1 MNKLNLKYLPLLG
14 SLLALL
20 NLIVDFGYSQGS
32 GTQQLINYFYLV
44 SLLLLLLGIPLKY
57 VADNKAFQKPRI
69 WLSDIFF
76 WLLFNLLLVS
86 IHFESFSFKSFLSS
100 IPPKPILLVV
110 FLFSLLRE
118 AQGLRLSI
126 KYKKL
131 NPATIFVLSFASLII
146 FGSFMLLLPRS
157 THSGISFTDALFT
170 STSAVCI
177 TGLVVVDTGT
187 HFTVLGQGIIM
198 FLVQLGGIGIM
209 TFTSFFAYFFLGGTS
224 YQNMLLLGSL
234 TNDQKISRVFNT
246 LKKILFFTFFVEAL
260 GVLFIYINLKMN
272 TSFTHS
278 ENLYFAIFHSISS
291 FCNAGFSTLS
301 ESFYDLNFRF
311 NYGLHLIIAFLFI
324 IGGLG
329 FPIMI
334 NSYAWLKH
342 FVINRLLRLNK
353 RREVLYKAHVINLNT
368 KLVIYT
374 TLILI
379 IGGTFIFLLLEWNN
393 TLAEHHGLGRLVA
406 AFFGANTPRSSGFST
421 INTGAINL
429 PATMLVIFLMW
440 VGASPASTGGGIKT
454 STFALAVL
462 NVISLI
468 RGTNKV
474 EFNRRQIPETSLK
487 RSFAFIYLSILS
499 IGLVI
504 FLLSITEPQM
514 NFVDLIF
521 EGVSAFSTVGLSR
534 GITGDLSAIS
544 KYILILAMFVG
555 RVGTLTFLSAL
566 VTKTMEKRFQYPTEA
581 ILIN

>member
-1 MNKLNLKYLPLLG
+1 M
-14 SLLALL
+14 
-20 NLIVDFGYSQGS
+20 
-32 GTQQLINYFYLV
+32 
-44 SLLLLLLGIPLKY
+44 
-57 VADNKAFQKPRI
+57 
-69 WLSDIFF
+69 
-76 WLLFNLLLVS
+76 
-86 IHFESFSFKSFLSS
+86 
-100 IPPKPILLVV
+100 
-110 FLFSLLRE
+110 FLF
-118 AQGLRLSI
+118 
-126 KYKKL
+126 
-131 NPATIFVLSFASLII
+131 
-146 FGSFMLLLPRS
+146 
-157 THSGISFTDALFT
+157 
-170 STSAVCI
+170 
-177 TGLVVVDTGT
+177 
-187 HFTVLGQGIIM
+187 
-198 FLVQLGGIGIM
+198 QLGGIGIM
-209 TFTSFFAYFFLGGTS
+209 TFTSFFAYFFLGGPS